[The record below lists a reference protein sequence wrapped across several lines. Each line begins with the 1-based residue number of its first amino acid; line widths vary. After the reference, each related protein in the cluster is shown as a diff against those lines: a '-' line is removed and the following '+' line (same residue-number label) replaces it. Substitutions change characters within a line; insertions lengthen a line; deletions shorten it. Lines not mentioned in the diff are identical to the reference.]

1 MNTFFVI
8 AWGNNN
14 KTKIIGAILGIG
26 YSILIIVI
34 VFNRLQHGFWP
45 HMTSPMI
52 TRTQKQEEYH
62 EAPAWD
68 DWEE

>member
-1 MNTFFVI
+1 MNTFFVV

-14 KTKIIGAILGIG
+14 KTKIIGAILGID

-34 VFNRLQHGFWP
+34 VLNRLQHGFWP

-52 TRTQKQEEYH
+52 DSKNTETRRIS
-62 EAPAWD
+62 
-68 DWEE
+68 